1 MKDRTPKIP
10 AFNFYSKV
18 PLKSIFSKESE
29 KKIKLINSH
38 YIQFNKDLILLNMA
52 KKYMAW
58 TIVPDTYLNI

>member
-1 MKDRTPKIP
+1 MKDRTPKIL

-52 KKYMAW
+52 KKYMA
-58 TIVPDTYLNI
+58 